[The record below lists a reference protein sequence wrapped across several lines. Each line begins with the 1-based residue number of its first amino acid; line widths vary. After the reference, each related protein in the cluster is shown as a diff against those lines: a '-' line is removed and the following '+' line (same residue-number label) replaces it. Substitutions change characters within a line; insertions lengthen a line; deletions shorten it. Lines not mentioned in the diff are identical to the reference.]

1 MAINRVV
8 LQGRLCADPE
18 LRRTQ
23 TGTPVCSVTVAWSEK
38 YKETERQLFMDC
50 VAWSGLAEFLSKHFR
65 KGQELAVEGF
75 LTTRKW
81 EDKQGQKRSSTEC
94 ILDKVHFC
102 GPKVQQGDP
111 FAGEGVLVD
120 VGDDDLPF

>member
-1 MAINRVV
+1 MINRTII
-8 LQGRLCADPE
+8 QGRLTDTPE

-38 YKETERQLFMDC
+38 YKEVDRQLFMDC
-50 VAWSGLAEFLSKHFR
+50 VAWNGLAEFLAKHFR
-65 KGQELAVEGF
+65 KGQELVVEGF

-81 EDKQGQKRSSTEC
+81 EDKQGQKRSTTEC

-102 GPKVQQGDP
+102 GPKQQADP
-111 FAGEGVLVD
+111 FAGDFVEVD
-120 VGDDDLPF
+120 TGDDLPF

>member
-1 MAINRVV
+1 MINRVV
-8 LQGRLCADPE
+8 LQGRLVSEPE

-102 GPKVQQGDP
+102 GPKVQADP

-120 VGDDDLPF
+120 VDEDLPFDF